1 MAVNNGRKTN
11 NIPRNHVKKKPKPK
25 KGKKVFKG
33 ICYGLLFCFLAIFV
47 VAAGYVFAIIKTTA
61 PLDVDAVLSLN
72 QPSSLY
78 DKDGVFMDNLH
89 TDEERYVIDSSKM
102 PATLKNAFVSIEDER
117 FYSHKGIDVQRIA
130 GAALLDVK
138 KILTGQK
145 GLHGASTLTQQLL
158 KNTILTNDV
167 SIERKVKEMYL
178 AINLEK
184 RLTKDQI
191 LTAYLNTIPLG
202 GNVYGVEAASLLYFS
217 KNTSDLSLIECA
229 YLAGITQA
237 PSYYSAYNENNVK
250 DPTPYINRTLTVLG
264 KMYEEQYITE
274 SEYNKAVNDVKNGG
288 LVFKSS
294 KQDYK
299 LNYEWFVYPAVSQV
313 KEDLK
318 EKYKYSDEEVSKLM
332 VNGGLKIYTTM
343 DRELQDYTQETLNN
357 YNNLSISNKETYD
370 NDGVPLL
377 QASATIVDYRDGKVL
392 AMVGGRGD
400 QQPQSI
406 NRAYSDLRPIG
417 STTKPLTV
425 YGPALEEKVI
435 TAATA
440 FDDAPLT
447 ENKLDNGS
455 TYNPKNTPD
464 EYAGLLTAREALK
477 YSKNTVSVQI
487 EDKLGLKTGVSYG
500 EKLGLKYNSHSKNSI
515 ASLALGQFNND
526 PNDRD
531 GGNTYILAG
540 AFGTFGNGGVY
551 TKPMLYTKVVDAT
564 GKTLLDNSSTKE
576 TDVFSEETA
585 YIMYDMLKG
594 PVTYNATAAKWGD
607 MPVAGK
613 TGTTT
618 DSTDLWFAGVTP
630 YLSGSVWIGYDNP
643 TKLSGGSSGCA
654 KLWGMIMKKAHE
666 GLAVK
671 DIEEPSG
678 IIRVNVCQDS
688 GELPTPGCYSDRR
701 GSRVIEEMFAE
712 GTQPTSGCTTHVWA
726 NVNRLNNKLATPST
740 PSFLTRKEVF
750 IRKEHPNSVTADY
763 HVVLPSGYDPTDG
776 GSYNSSEHD
785 SDSNSSENIE
795 DNNNTNNSHDNTNG
809 ETGTNNNN
817 SNNSN
822 HNSSPAP
829 TPPVTGNN
837 PGTLPTPDNNS
848 NNNNVNI
855 SPHVH

>member
-1 MAVNNGRKTN
+1 MAVNNKRKTN
-11 NIPRNHVKKKPKPK
+11 NIPRSHVRKKQKPK
-25 KGKKVFKG
+25 KAKKVFKG
-33 ICYGLLFCFLAIFV
+33 ICFGLLFCFLAIFV
-47 VAAGYVFAIIKTTA
+47 VSAGYVFAIIKTTA
-61 PLDVDAVLSLN
+61 PLDVNAVLSLN

-89 TDEERYVIDSSKM
+89 TDEERYVIDSSKI

-117 FYSHKGIDVQRIA
+117 FYSHKGIDPQRIA

-138 KILTGQK
+138 KILTGQR

-178 AINLEK
+178 AVNLEK

-217 KNTSDLSLIECA
+217 KNTADLSLIECA
-229 YLAGITQA
+229 YLAGMNQA
-237 PSYYSAYNENNVK
+237 PSYYMPYNQNNVK
-250 DPTPYINRTLTVLG
+250 DPTPYINRTLTVLS
-264 KMYEEQYITE
+264 KMHEMQYITDA
-274 SEYNKAVNDVKNGG
+274 EYNQAVNDVKNGG

-294 KQDYK
+294 KQDYR

-318 EKYKYSDEEVSKLM
+318 EKYKYTDEEVSKLM

-343 DRELQDYTQETLNN
+343 DRTLQDFTQDTLNN
-357 YNNLSISNKETYD
+357 YNNLSITNKETYD

-377 QASATIVDYRDGKVL
+377 QASATIVDYRNGEVL
-392 AMVGGRGD
+392 AMVGGRGK
-400 QQPQSI
+400 QPPQSI
-406 NRAYSDLRPIG
+406 NRAYNDLRPIG

-440 FDDAPLT
+440 FDDAPLPD
-447 ENKLDNGS
+447 NKLDNGKN
-455 TYNPKNTPD
+455 YNPKNSPD
-464 EYAGLLTAREALK
+464 QYAGLLTAREALK

-487 EDKLGLKTGVSYG
+487 EDKLGLDTGVSYG
-500 EKLGLKYNSHSKNSI
+500 EKFGLKYNTHSKNSI

-526 PNDRD
+526 PKDRD

-540 AFGTFGNGGVY
+540 AFGTFGNGGTY

-564 GKTLLDNSSTKE
+564 GKTLLDNSRPNE
-576 TDVFSEETA
+576 TDILSEQNA

-594 PVTYNATAAKWGD
+594 PITYNASLARWGE

-618 DSTDLWFAGVTP
+618 DSTDLWFAGLTP

-654 KLWGMIMKKAHE
+654 KLWGIIMKKAHE

-678 IIRVNVCQDS
+678 IVRVSVCQDS
-688 GELPTPGCYSDRR
+688 GDLPTPGCYSDPR
-701 GSRVIEEMFAE
+701 GSRVIEEMFTD
-712 GTQPTSGCTTHVWA
+712 GTQPTNGCNTHIWA

-740 PSFLTRKEVF
+740 PGFLTRKQVF
-750 IRKEHPNSVTADY
+750 IKKDHPNSATADY
-763 HVVLPSGYDPTDG
+763 HVVLPSGYDTG
-776 GSYNSSEHD
+776 YSGSNNHAEQNVD
-785 SDSNSSENIE
+785 ENVAPPE
-795 DNNNTNNSHDNTNG
+795 NNEQNAPDNTNVNNNTNDNV
-809 ETGTNNNN
+809 TNNV
-817 SNNSN
+817 
-822 HNSSPAP
+822 SPVP
-829 TPPVTGNN
+829 TPPVGQNN
-837 PGTLPTPDNNS
+837 AGTALPAPDTNNR
-848 NNNNVNI
+848 NI
-855 SPHVH
+855 APRTH

>member
-11 NIPRNHVKKKPKPK
+11 TIPRNHVRKKPKPK
-25 KGKKVFKG
+25 KAKKVFRG

-61 PLDVDAVLSLN
+61 PLDVNAVLSLN

-78 DKDGVFMDNLH
+78 DKDGTFMDNLH

-117 FYSHKGIDVQRIA
+117 FYSHKGVDVQRIA

-178 AINLEK
+178 AVNLEK
-184 RLTKDQI
+184 KLTKDQI

-217 KNTSDLSLIECA
+217 KSTSDLSLIECA

-274 SEYNKAVNDVKNGG
+274 PEYNKAVNDVKNGG

-318 EKYKYSDEEVSKLM
+318 EKYKYTDEEVSKLM

-343 DRELQDYTQETLNN
+343 DRELQDYTQEILNN
-357 YNNLSISNKETYD
+357 YHNLSISNRETYD

-377 QASATIVDYRDGKVL
+377 QASATIVDYRNGEVL

-400 QQPQSI
+400 QQPQST

-440 FDDAPLT
+440 FDDAPLPD
-447 ENKLDNGS
+447 NKLDNGS
-455 TYNPKNTPD
+455 NYNPKNSPD

-500 EKLGLKYNSHSKNSI
+500 EKFGLKYNTHSKNSI

-526 PNDRD
+526 PKDRD

-551 TKPMLYTKVVDAT
+551 TKPMLYSKVVDAT
-564 GKTLLDNSSTKE
+564 GKTILDNSRPKE
-576 TDVFSEETA
+576 TDILSEENA
-585 YIMYDMLKG
+585 YILYDMLKG
-594 PVTYNATAAKWGD
+594 PITYNATAAKWGE

-654 KLWGMIMKKAHE
+654 KLWGIIMKKAHE
-666 GLAVK
+666 GMEVK
-671 DIEEPSG
+671 DIEEPSD
-678 IIRVNVCQDS
+678 IVKVNVCQDS
-688 GELPTPGCYSDRR
+688 GELPTPGCYSDSR
-701 GSRVIEEMFAE
+701 GSRIIEEMFAE

-726 NVNRLNNKLATPST
+726 NVNRLNNRLATPST
-740 PSFLTRKEVF
+740 PGFLTRKQVF
-750 IRKEHPNSVTADY
+750 IKKEHPNSATADF
-763 HVVLPSGYDPTDG
+763 HVVLPSGYDDSTG
-776 GSYNSSEHD
+776 GSYNYTEG
-785 SDSNSSENIE
+785 DSNSDSLENNE
-795 DNNNTNNSHDNTNG
+795 HSNTPDTNVNDNNAANNTQHNN
-809 ETGTNNNN
+809 TGNNN
-817 SNNSN
+817 
-822 HNSSPAP
+822 SPAP
-829 TPPVTGNN
+829 TPPATNNN
-837 PGTLPTPDNNS
+837 PGNLPTPDT
-848 NNNNVNI
+848 NNNVNI
-855 SPHVH
+855 SPRTH